1 MQKTTDL
8 MRQILRLL
16 ISRERERESEG
27 GACSKDLLSALLKD
41 THTQAGTDMR
51 HFNLCRVSLSLRERV
66 RKRKRERV

>member
-1 MQKTTDL
+1 M
-8 MRQILRLL
+8 
-16 ISRERERESEG
+16 G

>member
-16 ISRERERESEG
+16 ISRERERVRG

-66 RKRKRERV
+66 RKRKRERA